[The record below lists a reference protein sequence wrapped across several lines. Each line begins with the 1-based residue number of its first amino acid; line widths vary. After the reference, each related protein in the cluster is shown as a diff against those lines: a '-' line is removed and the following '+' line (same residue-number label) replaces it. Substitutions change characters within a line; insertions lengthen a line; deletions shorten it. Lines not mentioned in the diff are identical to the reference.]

1 MSRLNLSEDM
11 VAPRSHTCLSFLPLE
26 YSTFI
31 LTFSIL
37 PLGEDAALPISWPPQ
52 DPEQHEPNNYDHLQS
67 SSPWT
72 YGHDALN
79 PALEPTSSS
88 RRRFISKSH
97 DSRIPHDK
105 VPPYHPDYDR
115 GEKYQPESH
124 ADDSSLSSSD
134 VEDDV
139 PLGVIQ
145 NGESRRVRRGSEGY
159 EMQAVSR
166 EQMLRQYLES
176 VGKDYDKYIRYIPE
190 VESEYQEVDLQ
201 PHASTISG

>member
-1 MSRLNLSEDM
+1 
-11 VAPRSHTCLSFLPLE
+11 
-26 YSTFI
+26 

-37 PLGEDAALPISWPPQ
+37 PLGEDAALPISWP
-52 DPEQHEPNNYDHLQS
+52 PEQHEPNNYDHLQS

-88 RRRFISKSH
+88 RRRFISKSR

-105 VPPYHPDYDR
+105 VPPYHPDHDR
-115 GEKYQPESH
+115 GEKYQPENH

-145 NGESRRVRRGSEGY
+145 NGESGRVRRGSEGY
-159 EMQAVSR
+159 EVQPVSR

-176 VGKDYDKYIRYIPE
+176 VGEDYDKYIPE